1 MTAFMQGLPTYI
13 FTNDNTTVSVA
24 EAAAHGE
31 RWLSYPDNDL
41 KYTWKAGDFRAAVA
55 PFLTYDFIGPTF
67 DWLLYGDDDTIFF
80 AHGTIQ
86 LLAEFDAGLPYLIT
100 GTVQPCRPPS
110 LAVRGWRMSLRA

>member
-1 MTAFMQGLPTYI
+1 MQGVPTYI

-31 RWLSYPDNDL
+31 KWLSYPDNDV

-55 PFLTYDFIGPTF
+55 PFLTYDLIGSTF

-100 GTVQPCRPPS
+100 GTAQPH
-110 LAVRGWRMSLRA
+110 